1 MNPEPSPS
9 RVSIC
14 TTAGLTASATAATG
28 SDSFSSTTGVEEP
41 APPMTSPA
49 LALLFGLDSVDRAN
63 AKPASRSAATATA
76 ATAARR
82 PRPGREEPEDE
93 GGQGGAGG
101 GGGGGGG
108 GGTADT
114 GAVIGAH
121 VGGSPVVAGSWFDH
135 SGGRIRSQ
143 SISLI
148 ASRNLSTRS

>member
-28 SDSFSSTTGVEEP
+28 SDSFSSTTGVDEP

-49 LALLFGLDSVDRAN
+49 LELLFEFDSVARAN
-63 AKPASRSAATATA
+63 PNPARSSAATATA

-108 GGTADT
+108 TADT

-121 VGGSPVVAGSWFDH
+121 VGGSPVVGGSWFDH

-148 ASRNLSTRS
+148 ARP